1 MSPSGTMVA
10 GVIGWPV
17 AHSRSPAIHAAAARA
32 TGAPLVYGTFPV
44 RPGETDAALEAV
56 RALGIKGLS
65 VTMPHKEAVISGLDA
80 MSDAATALDAVNCVI
95 NTDGQLHGENTDGAG
110 FLHGL
115 REAAGIDVAG
125 RSIGVLGAGGAARA
139 VIHACAHNGASSVT
153 VVNRSAERAES
164 ATLLAPGIGRVG
176 DHSSLGAVDIV
187 VNATSVG
194 MAETEAAGEL
204 VCSVERLADHAVVVD
219 IVYNPSETPLLV
231 AARTRG
237 LQTVGGL
244 PMLVGQA
251 ALQFQLWTGQTPPFA
266 PLLEAALTQK

>member
-1 MSPSGTMVA
+1 VS
-10 GVIGWPV
+10 
-17 AHSRSPAIHAAAARA
+17 
-32 TGAPLVYGTFPV
+32 
-44 RPGETDAALEAV
+44 
-56 RALGIKGLS
+56 
-65 VTMPHKEAVISGLDA
+65 
-80 MSDAATALDAVNCVI
+80 
-95 NTDGQLHGENTDGAG
+95 
-110 FLHGL
+110 
-115 REAAGIDVAG
+115 
-125 RSIGVLGAGGAARA
+125 
-139 VIHACAHNGASSVT
+139 AS
-153 VVNRSAERAES
+153 
-164 ATLLAPGIGRVG
+164 LLAPGIGLVG
-176 DHSSLGAVDIV
+176 DHSSLCAVDLV

-219 IVYNPSETPLLV
+219 IVYNPSETPLLA